1 VYADAN
7 TFPENGVFWTQG
19 KNAGEV
25 LVAPAGAATL
35 VLTLHLGPV
44 GGAVRLTVDGQ
55 DRSVT
60 LARDETRQIEI
71 PLSPTARLVPLVVK
85 APARFRPSDHEP
97 GSTDRRW
104 LGCQVRVGLR

>member
-7 TFPENGVFWTQG
+7 TFPERGVFWTQSTSIG
-19 KNAGEV
+19 KI
-25 LVAPAGAATL
+25 LVAPGGASTL
-35 VLTLHLGPV
+35 VLTLHVGPAA
-44 GGAVRLTVDGQ
+44 GTVRLMVDGQ

-60 LARDETRQIEI
+60 LARDETRQLEI
-71 PLSPTARLVPLVVK
+71 PLPPAGRLVPVVVE
-85 APARFRPSDHEP
+85 APGRFRPSDSEP

>member
-1 VYADAN
+1 M
-7 TFPENGVFWTQG
+7 FWTRG
-19 KNAGEV
+19 TSAGEV

-35 VLTLHLGPV
+35 VLTLHLGPAA
-44 GGAVRLTVDGQ
+44 GAVRLTVDGQ

-71 PLSPTARLVPLVVK
+71 PLNPTAHLVRVVVA
-85 APARFRPSDHEP
+85 APASFRPSDHEP